1 MGLGTWNL
9 RLGTWNLRLGTAV
22 CLVVSL
28 VNPGQFLTRIMDV
41 LEREVEKINISR
53 TGRRIMSKLQ
63 HL

>member
-1 MGLGTWNL
+1 MG
-9 RLGTWNLRLGTAV
+9 LGTWNLRLGTAV